1 MRVNEKQGVHIQGEI
16 WEFLLFYML
25 ARIKDTT
32 LVEIL
37 IQEEIQV
44 LLRSLEV
51 VLIQGGDACASTS
64 TTLYTGRCHQRPTL
78 YKSKGT
84 TICSLMFA
92 NKRPYQ
98 GNLLSCCWIST
109 RLYIKKEV
117 WK

>member
-1 MRVNEKQGVHIQGEI
+1 MRVNEQQGVHIQGEI

-51 VLIQGGDACASTS
+51 VLI
-64 TTLYTGRCHQRPTL
+64 REEMHVP
-78 YKSKGT
+78 
-84 TICSLMFA
+84 
-92 NKRPYQ
+92 
-98 GNLLSCCWIST
+98 LLLL
-109 RLYIKKEV
+109 LYILVDVTNDQHFTSQKGLQSAV
-117 WK
+117 